1 MRLKFVIVAALSW
14 LSIMSADVQGE
25 QSHTSEI
32 TTLIAE
38 IVHQPDT
45 RLRQDLAEELLM
57 VTNRVGTSEQFD
69 DRLIDDM
76 ASLLRDRSIRSW
88 IAPALGMLGPRARRA
103 VPALKKALED
113 EEVVE
118 STAMLDED
126 EAERVLFMNRGLSVA
141 NAIRLALAKI
151 EVPPED

>member
-1 MRLKFVIVAALSW
+1 MRLRFVIVAALSW
-14 LSIMSADVQGE
+14 LSAMSADVQGE

-32 TTLIAE
+32 NTLIAE

-76 ASLLRDRSIRSW
+76 ASLLRDRSIRFW
-88 IAPALGMLGPRARRA
+88 IAPALGTLGPRARRA
-103 VPALKKALED
+103 VPALKQALED
-113 EEVVE
+113 EEVAE
-118 STAMLDED
+118 STALLDED
-126 EAERVLFMNRGLSVA
+126 EGERALFMNRGLSAA
-141 NAIRLALAKI
+141 NDIRLALAR
-151 EVPPED
+151 